1 MTSDYRQIT
10 PSGFYTPGVAQSSGF
25 GPAVYG
31 RPSPSRT
38 IPTADTSGFGFG
50 TLLKGG
56 EGIAQDIG
64 FGAGVFTG
72 LRKIPLVGSTAAGL
86 VDEVTSPINLLLARF
101 GGKGALK
108 TIRGTI
114 PASGRRSVTSRARGL
129 AANVLDSP
137 VQGTFGQRLAG
148 EALIGYGANVAAEE
162 LELPGPLSIAEP
174 FIGGAIGLIALRQ
187 GQKKFPKGIFG
198 TAPSIIDKNGAVDV
212 QFADLLN
219 NEMSLGGAKNQSH
232 LGGMV
237 ASVLAALPLG
247 DLTANPLA
255 RGRLIDALSEADNAS
270 SQFINGKLFFEEQKL
285 TNDGGLF
292 TGSAMNGS
300 TPGMV
305 DLDDLDVTWKV
316 VNGEEVLESA
326 VFKNPEH
333 NEGVKTFGEIMD
345 GLDEV
350 VQDLSGKK
358 LDKLDFDGDS
368 TLPVITKKAL
378 RNNST
383 GTFEIA
389 MGEVIER
396 HGTYATYF
404 PRVTKFADR
413 LARSGGTAERLSGDI
428 GDTYQAMSD
437 IAARSGKTLDETYWL
452 DPNVVLHARV
462 QGGLIGAKRASA
474 ANAVSDLGIT
484 AKEQANNNTAYVAA
498 SDKVK
503 AERKAVDKLKKER
516 AKLAQQTR
524 TLRGSDALIR
534 SVARRLYSRLKTSG
548 TALGPDGS
556 LSFDASEVPKV
567 LSAIRPAIKRVIR
580 ARDDVKTLR
589 DSVADIAKKIGE
601 MEELE
606 KKNIIDVDAIADLGK
621 TKEELKDLQRVL
633 KGSESLADLLKK
645 QMEENATRGLWEK
658 VLVGAPDEDVA
669 KFLLGNSKT
678 LGKLAD
684 TAERA
689 QSFFDESEVM
699 TDSLV
704 KAIDARGIASKELTE
719 NLNQVRE
726 SIRVTKANTKFDTIF
741 DIHRMFDKSLTGPS
755 AAKYLKSQVDLA
767 DTVKQLGSAEE
778 ALVIGTLDRDS
789 ILSGLR
795 TELFDGGRVMLA
807 EDIQQMFPT
816 LRGKTFTEA
825 QSSTITSLVRGEFL
839 PTDVG
844 RQAMKINSFMRSAV
858 ATLDLSWYGI
868 QGWAVMMS
876 KPDVFFKTLDIALRS
891 IKDPQAY
898 QGYMNMNKENVMEG
912 VENGLAILNKSAPD
926 EVMNAMPVANAIE
939 GIAKRVGGDTLKKR
953 ASVARTILD
962 ISDEAFSR
970 AGNVARIELY
980 KSMKATNGNLGALRQ
995 SNKPEASMQSIA
1007 DAANQLTG
1015 ITKDRVFDIERYGL
1029 FAPRYTRAMFK
1040 NILDAAAVSTN
1051 TDKSRLVRET
1061 MFTAMATT
1069 ALATAFINY
1078 AITGESTDFQPVKN
1092 GKFNS
1097 NFMTI
1102 KNLGGRDINLFGP
1115 YRTNMR
1121 LIGDAFSG
1129 SPTEATVRFARGKS
1143 GPLASIVG
1151 DIIQGHDLSGN
1162 PIKLTS
1168 LQGVAD
1174 TALGY
1179 SLSRVT
1185 PIALN
1190 DLAASVQEGGVTELL
1205 NPLIVADI
1213 AGFNSRERRSYSLK
1227 ESLAQRRF
1235 NKPYADL
1242 TGQERDALRQE
1253 NPEMF
1258 RLAEEELKKRA
1269 KYDPSAQSAVKA
1281 NEINSERISKESQ
1294 LQSKY
1299 SEGLIEPKQ
1308 FREAMSALSL
1318 EAATKREVIRG
1329 NTGEPAPDDALGR
1342 YYQTFRDAEIAPG
1355 VIDWNLQDKLE
1366 AELRSSLTADQL
1378 RHIDERSGAEHPP
1391 EVQWYFNNKK
1401 IISESGYW
1409 SSLDAAFNSRVGR
1422 FARSAGFRSYQE
1434 LETALKRSE
1443 SQGNVS
1449 ASRKLQSFID
1459 SVRRES
1465 DNNRRQLRTANPAL
1479 DNALLQNGYV
1489 TVPILG

>member
-1 MTSDYRQIT
+1 MTSDYGRIT

-72 LRKIPLVGSTAAGL
+72 LREIPLVGSTAAGL
-86 VDEVTSPINLLLARF
+86 VDEVTSPVNILLARL
-101 GGKGALK
+101 GGKGPLK
-108 TIRGTI
+108 AIRGKI
-114 PASGRRSVTSRARGL
+114 PASGRPSVTSRARGL

-187 GQKKFPKGIFG
+187 GQKKFPKSIFG

-305 DLDDLDVTWKV
+305 DLDDLDITWKV

-350 VQDLSGKK
+350 VQKLSGKK

-378 RNNST
+378 RNNDT

-474 ANAVSDLGIT
+474 ANAVADLGIT
-484 AKEQANNNTAYVAA
+484 AKEQAHNNPAYVTA

-503 AERKAVDKLKKER
+503 AERKAVDKLKRNR

-534 SVARRLYSRLKTSG
+534 RVAKRVYERLKTSG
-548 TALGPDGS
+548 TALDPDGS
-556 LSFDASEVPKV
+556 LPFDVLQVPKV
-567 LSAIRPAIKRVIR
+567 LSAVRPAIKRVIS
-580 ARDDVKTLR
+580 ARDMVTDLR
-589 DSVADIAKKIGE
+589 KSIRDIEKKIGE
-601 MEELE
+601 IERSNLD
-606 KKNIIDVDAIADLGK
+606 DVDAIADLGK
-621 TKEELKDLQRVL
+621 TKEELKDFQRVL
-633 KGSESLADLLKK
+633 KGSESLADLLRT
-645 QMEENATRGLWEK
+645 QMEENAARGLWDRA
-658 VLVGAPDEDVA
+658 LDNAPPEDIA
-669 KFLLGNSKT
+669 RFLERNSKT

-684 TAERA
+684 TAEKA
-689 QSFFDESEVM
+689 QSLFDEAEVM
-699 TDSLV
+699 AKSL
-704 KAIDARGIASKELTE
+704 AEGIDERGIAGKELT
-719 NLNQVRE
+719 NSLRAT
-726 SIRVTKANTKFDTIF
+726 SDAIRVTKAATKFDTIF
-741 DIHRMFDKSLTGPS
+741 NIHRMFDKSLTGPS

-778 ALVIGTLDRDS
+778 DLVISTLDRDS

-898 QGYMNMNKENVMEG
+898 QGYMNMNKEHVMEG

-953 ASVARTILD
+953 VGVARTILD

-980 KSMKATNGNLGALRQ
+980 KSMKATNGNLGALRK
-995 SNKPEASMQSIA
+995 SNKPESSMQSIA

-1097 NFMTI
+1097 NFMVI
-1102 KNLGGRDINLFGP
+1102 KNLGGRDINLYGP

-1174 TALGY
+1174 TALAY

-1329 NTGEPAPDDALGR
+1329 DTGEPAPDDALGR
-1342 YYQTFRDAEIAPG
+1342 FYQTFRDAEIAPG
-1355 VIDWNLQDKLE
+1355 VIDWDLQDKLE

-1401 IISESGYW
+1401 IISGSGYW
-1409 SSLDAAFNSRVGR
+1409 SSLDTAFNSRVGR